1 MVKKSNHSDAALL
14 EMYRVALSNA
24 ETHPG
29 ISEALS
35 GLGYDAEKL
44 VEGNNLLTEAREAF
58 NTCNQER
65 DERMEAY
72 GVFKAKQNL
81 LSKQYTMHRKKAK
94 ILFRKDEFLM
104 ERLKIARAISS
115 SYVPWIEAVKRFYAE
130 ISSSEELQANMLS
143 LNVTAEELADANTK
157 VTELE
162 QARSDFMKEKGQ
174 SQDATMNKDS
184 AMEKLNDWMSAFYSV
199 ARIAFEKQPQ
209 LMEALGKVVKN

>member
-1 MVKKSNHSDAALL
+1 
-14 EMYRVALSNA
+14 
-24 ETHPG
+24 
-29 ISEALS
+29 
-35 GLGYDAEKL
+35 
-44 VEGNNLLTEAREAF
+44 
-58 NTCNQER
+58 
-65 DERMEAY
+65 
-72 GVFKAKQNL
+72 
-81 LSKQYTMHRKKAK
+81 
-94 ILFRKDEFLM
+94 
-104 ERLKIARAISS
+104 
-115 SYVPWIEAVKRFYAE
+115 
-130 ISSSEELQANMLS
+130 MLS